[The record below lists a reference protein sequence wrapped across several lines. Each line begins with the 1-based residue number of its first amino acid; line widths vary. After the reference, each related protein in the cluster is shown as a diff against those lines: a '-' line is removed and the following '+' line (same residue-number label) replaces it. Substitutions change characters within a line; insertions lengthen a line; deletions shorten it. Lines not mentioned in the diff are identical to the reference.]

1 MISEDLHRIRVI
13 ASKFDTKIKT
23 FKTKYSKARYPR
35 RFIKM
40 LFETSPRFLMKVNL
54 LLFHLISSN
63 QRNRFHCL
71 RCYILIKTKLLRNDS
86 QRYYF
91 SSWIRNIILLE
102 NGLKEIKLL
111 FPLENHDLYPS
122 CKIYKGKCSCGDT
135 YLKKVND
142 NTILLTINQNQ
153 PNTEAV
159 FQRHFSK

>member
-1 MISEDLHRIRVI
+1 MILRLKLSKQNTAKLDIHGDL
-13 ASKFDTKIKT
+13 SKV
-23 FKTKYSKARYPR
+23 
-35 RFIKM
+35 

-135 YLKKVND
+135 YLKKVSD